1 MPPDKTLFTIGEI
14 SKAIGVTRRIILNYE
29 AKGLIVPD
37 KKEEP
42 CGK

>member
-14 SKAIGVTRRIILNYE
+14 SKAVGVTRRIILNYE

-37 KKEEP
+37 KKEES